1 MSPGKGDAG
10 ECKPGGQSHFV
21 WLYCLTDTIPG
32 YSIVNM
38 TQHDHARHTG
48 QLQRLRRVEGQV
60 RGLVRMVEEE
70 RYCVDILTQI
80 RAARAALK
88 RVEESVLQDHVEHCV
103 AQAVRGGSRA
113 ERQAKVDELVGVLG
127 RFSD

>member
-1 MSPGKGDAG
+1 M
-10 ECKPGGQSHFV
+10 
-21 WLYCLTDTIPG
+21 
-32 YSIVNM
+32 N
-38 TQHDHARHTG
+38 HDHARHKG
-48 QLQRLRRVEGQV
+48 QLQRLKRIEGQA

-88 RVEESVLQDHVEHCV
+88 RVEESVLRDHVEHCV
-103 AQAVRGGSRA
+103 AEALRSGSRA
-113 ERQAKVDELVGVLG
+113 KQRAKVDELIGVLG

>member
-1 MSPGKGDAG
+1 
-10 ECKPGGQSHFV
+10 
-21 WLYCLTDTIPG
+21 
-32 YSIVNM
+32 
-38 TQHDHARHTG
+38 
-48 QLQRLRRVEGQV
+48 V

-88 RVEESVLQDHVEHCV
+88 RVEESVLRDHVEHCV
-103 AQAVRGGSRA
+103 AQAVRGGSRT
-113 ERQAKVDELVGVLG
+113 ERQSKVDELVGVLG

>member
-1 MSPGKGDAG
+1 MD
-10 ECKPGGQSHFV
+10 
-21 WLYCLTDTIPG
+21 
-32 YSIVNM
+32 
-38 TQHDHARHTG
+38 HDHARHKG
-48 QLQRLRRVEGQV
+48 QLQRLKRIEGQV

-88 RVEESVLQDHVEHCV
+88 RVEESVLRDHVEHCV
-103 AQAVRGGSRA
+103 AEALRSGNAKKQR
-113 ERQAKVDELVGVLG
+113 AKVDELVGVLG

>member
-1 MSPGKGDAG
+1 MNP
-10 ECKPGGQSHFV
+10 
-21 WLYCLTDTIPG
+21 
-32 YSIVNM
+32 
-38 TQHDHARHTG
+38 DHARHKG
-48 QLQRLRRVEGQV
+48 QLQRLKRIEGQT

-88 RVEESVLQDHVEHCV
+88 RVEESVLRDHVEHCV
-103 AQAVRGGSRA
+103 AEALRSGSRA
-113 ERQAKVDELVGVLG
+113 RQRAKVDELVDVLG